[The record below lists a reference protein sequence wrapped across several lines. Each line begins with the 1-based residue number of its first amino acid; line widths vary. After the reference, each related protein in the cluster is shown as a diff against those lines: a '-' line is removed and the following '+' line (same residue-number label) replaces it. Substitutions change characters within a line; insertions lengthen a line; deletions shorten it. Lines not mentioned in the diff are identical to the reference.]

1 MKRKSRGDESE
12 DSREESSGGSER
24 ASPPHAGDVCSDGD
38 DEEEADPQVARDSG
52 RGSDGDDSLND
63 LAGEDESLKEAESVA
78 KRNKQLRESKRAK
91 NGRLLRYLPEDFP
104 RWCRRYICTHGLRA
118 RRRGTGKQK
127 QNKLRG
133 MGCPFRFTAESVYY
147 KQKWVM
153 EIRHAL
159 HTHNHELSAAVFN
172 HYAHHR

>member
-63 LAGEDESLKEAESVA
+63 LAGEDESLKEPPVDGIRPS
-78 KRNKQLRESKRAK
+78 STITPF
-91 NGRLLRYLPEDFP
+91 GLLST
-104 RWCRRYICTHGLRA
+104 IHS
-118 RRRGTGKQK
+118 
-127 QNKLRG
+127 
-133 MGCPFRFTAESVYY
+133 TA
-147 KQKWVM
+147 
-153 EIRHAL
+153 HP
-159 HTHNHELSAAVFN
+159 
-172 HYAHHR
+172 

>member
-63 LAGEDESLKEAESVA
+63 LAGEDESLKVLSCVGIT
-78 KRNKQLRESKRAK
+78 QVGM
-91 NGRLLRYLPEDFP
+91 NGRTTARTTTRP
-104 RWCRRYICTHGLRA
+104 RVRIWLFRKPRAWRKEINSCGSPSGLRTVGFFA
-118 RRRGTGKQK
+118 ICPKTFRAGAVGTSAH
-127 QNKLRG
+127 
-133 MGCPFRFTAESVYY
+133 MG
-147 KQKWVM
+147 
-153 EIRHAL
+153 
-159 HTHNHELSAAVFN
+159 
-172 HYAHHR
+172 